1 MPLLKGSCWAD
12 NSLQED
18 IYLNRNKEI
27 AEIALGCSDLIF
39 SFINAVF
46 NFSSVSNPP
55 NLVCTA
61 FGSISTLDDAPF
73 ASACLKQVKQQDGF
87 SVH

>member
-27 AEIALGCSDLIF
+27 SEIPLGCSDLIF

-46 NFSSVSNPP
+46 NFCSISSPL

-61 FGSISTLDDAPF
+61 FGSISTLDDALF
-73 ASACLKQVKQQDGF
+73 ASAYLKQVKQQDGF
-87 SVH
+87 SVY